1 VNTVSDR
8 EVDETYERGLA
19 ALVARSRASA
29 ATAPAAGRRRIPAL
43 VAIIAVGIP
52 LAALAIGAFVVVT
65 DHARRAAPPI
75 APSTAVSENAIG
87 HNVRITDSHG
97 LVADVIVEKVH
108 YETRGAGALPPMNG
122 VYAVADVL
130 ISTPSAIRGAVS
142 EPEFAATFTALSN
155 LKAQLQTASE
165 NHDVAR
171 VTALESLIGK
181 DLDQLTLLAQQLLP
195 ITFTFHTSDD
205 RSYPAFTGNAFLSGF
220 DPLLVSPDGIPA
232 GITYSNVVFDVPA
245 RGGMIRMTD
254 PFSKVVGQWM
264 VPSTSSGATVSNVTI
279 GQTIHLRD
287 GRGLVADV
295 TVGNVRYT
303 RTGIDGAAP
312 LHGLYAAV
320 DVGVSSSAAIG
331 STWSLQEGHALTAIQ
346 GILTIQLAQLRTA
359 MAAKDVARTAELQ
372 VLIAQDQQE
381 AARLAQQVLP
391 LAFTYEMPNGSSQP
405 MFSGNALTSGLVSAS
420 LGLAASLSE
429 GETSVRLV
437 FDVPSKGGALE
448 MTDAFSNVVERWL
461 PPPG

>member
-1 VNTVSDR
+1 
-8 EVDETYERGLA
+8 
-19 ALVARSRASA
+19 
-29 ATAPAAGRRRIPAL
+29 
-43 VAIIAVGIP
+43 
-52 LAALAIGAFVVVT
+52 
-65 DHARRAAPPI
+65 
-75 APSTAVSENAIG
+75 
-87 HNVRITDSHG
+87 
-97 LVADVIVEKVH
+97 
-108 YETRGAGALPPMNG
+108 
-122 VYAVADVL
+122 
-130 ISTPSAIRGAVS
+130 
-142 EPEFAATFTALSN
+142 
-155 LKAQLQTASE
+155 
-165 NHDVAR
+165 
-171 VTALESLIGK
+171 
-181 DLDQLTLLAQQLLP
+181 
-195 ITFTFHTSDD
+195 
-205 RSYPAFTGNAFLSGF
+205 
-220 DPLLVSPDGIPA
+220 
-232 GITYSNVVFDVPA
+232 
-245 RGGMIRMTD
+245 MIRMTD